1 MLSWYASC
9 YCRLPMTT
17 RGCWMIPNLWCSSS
31 TSMTTG
37 WNTSCACTYACWSTA
52 TPPLMKPTARS
63 TGCSPNMALKS
74 RPGRWMSICSTV
86 RAGSSWS
93 AAARSD
99 RHRLRGHRGET
110 HNSAFPRHRART
122 MPKAAELKKG
132 QIVQINN
139 QPYIVSQIDVKSPSS
154 RSGTTLYK
162 VRFNHVQTGQK
173 LEQSLTGDDVLT
185 PIDFQKRA
193 IQFLYQDADGYTFM
207 DNEDFTQF
215 TLSPDALEDQ
225 IPYLYDGIQGLYG
238 LVVEGNLI
246 GVELPAV
253 VEMPIAETPPAIKGS
268 SASARTKT
276 ARFASGLE
284 IQIPEYLETGEVV
297 RINTETG
304 KYMSRA

>member
-1 MLSWYASC
+1 
-9 YCRLPMTT
+9 
-17 RGCWMIPNLWCSSS
+17 
-31 TSMTTG
+31 
-37 WNTSCACTYACWSTA
+37 
-52 TPPLMKPTARS
+52 
-63 TGCSPNMALKS
+63 
-74 RPGRWMSICSTV
+74 
-86 RAGSSWS
+86 
-93 AAARSD
+93 
-99 RHRLRGHRGET
+99 
-110 HNSAFPRHRART
+110 
-122 MPKAAELKKG
+122 MPKAADLKKG

-173 LEQSLTGDDVLT
+173 LEQSLTGDDMLT

-207 DNEDFTQF
+207 DNEDFAQF
-215 TLSPDALEDQ
+215 TLSAEVLAEQ
-225 IPYLYDGIQGLYG
+225 IPYLYDGIAGLYG

-246 GVELPAV
+246 GVELPSV
-253 VEMPIAETPPAIKGS
+253 VEMPIIETPPAIKGS

-276 ARFASGLE
+276 ARFVTGLE
-284 IQIPEYLETGEVV
+284 IQIPEYLETGEVL

>member
-1 MLSWYASC
+1 
-9 YCRLPMTT
+9 MT
-17 RGCWMIPNLWCSSS
+17 PNRWCSSS
-31 TSMTTG
+31 NSTTTA
-37 WNTSCACTYACWSTA
+37 WNTSCACMCASWTTATRRSTKPTGKSTA
-52 TPPLMKPTARS
+52 CLPNTISRSPPARS
-63 TGCSPNMALKS
+63 T
-74 RPGRWMSICSTV
+74 ST
-86 RAGSSWS
+86 WS
-93 AAARSD
+93 AKQGWRSRSTAVRSD
-99 RHRLRGHRGET
+99 TAPLAPHRGAAQ
-110 HNSAFPRHRART
+110 NSAFSTHHRART

-139 QPYIVSQIDVKSPSS
+139 QPYIVSQIDIKSPSS

-238 LVVEGNLI
+238 
-246 GVELPAV
+246 
-253 VEMPIAETPPAIKGS
+253 
-268 SASARTKT
+268 
-276 ARFASGLE
+276 
-284 IQIPEYLETGEVV
+284 
-297 RINTETG
+297 
-304 KYMSRA
+304 